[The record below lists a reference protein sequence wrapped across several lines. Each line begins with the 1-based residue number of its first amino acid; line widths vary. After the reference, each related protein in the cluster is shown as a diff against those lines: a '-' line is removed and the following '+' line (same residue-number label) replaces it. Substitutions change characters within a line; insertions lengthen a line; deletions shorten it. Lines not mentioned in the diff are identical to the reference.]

1 MAADVAVWK
10 VLAGAR
16 WVLAPYPSTQ
26 AHSRHRDGA
35 VHVYPIPF
43 PHPHPPS
50 IRTPLTDSNI
60 GDYTTIAEGVSP
72 GTHRVNCI
80 NLNETDTADGGHDFR
95 IISIVSS

>member
-1 MAADVAVWK
+1 MC
-10 VLAGAR
+10 LASCISSSHTR
-16 WVLAPYPSTQ
+16 PSPPTT
-26 AHSRHRDGA
+26 
-35 VHVYPIPF
+35 
-43 PHPHPPS
+43 PPS
-50 IRTPLTDSNI
+50 SSLPPIAAPLTDSNI